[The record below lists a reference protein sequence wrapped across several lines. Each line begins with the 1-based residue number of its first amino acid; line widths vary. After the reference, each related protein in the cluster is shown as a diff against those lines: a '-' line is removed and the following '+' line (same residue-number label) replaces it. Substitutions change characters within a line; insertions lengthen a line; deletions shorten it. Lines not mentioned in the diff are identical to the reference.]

1 MGIVASVCEGEPVM
15 PGLPRW
21 DAVALSFLPTAING
35 SRIIGTQN
43 GAPVEGSGSGPTAP
57 LPLLGGVSGPYNPV
71 DVNSSGVALG
81 STSDVNLPGVLW
93 TSSLQAIPIGR
104 APVGFFFPRAINSS
118 VVVVGT
124 SEDAEQAFRWT
135 PNAIGYTGLIPPA
148 GLSGTRATDVNDAGY
163 AVGIAFAQSQLAVVR
178 WTPDDTP
185 AVLATPAIFSIRG
198 RPFIR
203 NNGDVIWA
211 EIGVIKRWNGVT
223 STVPSP
229 DGFERLT
236 GVSESG
242 RFIGTLV
249 SGGEERGWTSFP
261 GDTSFEFDLL
271 DPPAAQPGDFFEPKS
286 VNFCGDIVGV
296 VHRADGTTSG
306 LLFAK
311 SSATDCDDPL
321 EADIEVSP
329 TALDFGLVR
338 RGNARA
344 LPLTI
349 RNAGDASLRVN
360 AITKEGNS
368 AFRLFAPTGAFT
380 VDAGG
385 ERLVNVGF
393 TPISLGEVTG
403 TLKIDSNDPHE
414 PRLSVALVGE
424 GRDNQ

>member
-1 MGIVASVCEGEPVM
+1 
-15 PGLPRW
+15 
-21 DAVALSFLPTAING
+21 
-35 SRIIGTQN
+35 
-43 GAPVEGSGSGPTAP
+43 
-57 LPLLGGVSGPYNPV
+57 
-71 DVNSSGVALG
+71 
-81 STSDVNLPGVLW
+81 
-93 TSSLQAIPIGR
+93 
-104 APVGFFFPRAINSS
+104 
-118 VVVVGT
+118 VGT
-124 SEDAEQAFRWT
+124 
-135 PNAIGYTGLIPPA
+135 
-148 GLSGTRATDVNDAGY
+148 
-163 AVGIAFAQSQLAVVR
+163 AFAQSQLAVVR

-311 SSATDCDDPL
+311 SSATDCDNPPV
-321 EADIEVSP
+321 ADIEVSP
-329 TALDFGLVR
+329 TTLNFGLVR
-338 RGNARA
+338 IGNSRSKT
-344 LPLTI
+344 LTI
-349 RNAGDASLRVN
+349 KNAGDARLRVDP
-360 AITKEGNS
+360 ITKEGNS

-385 ERLVNVGF
+385 ERPVTVSF
-393 TPISLGEVTG
+393 TPVSPVEVTG
-403 TLKIDSNDPHE
+403 TLTINGNDPDE
-414 PRLSVALVGE
+414 PRLSVPLVGE
-424 GRDNQ
+424 GRTNE

>member
-57 LPLLGGVSGPYNPV
+57 LPLLGGVSGPYDPV

-249 SGGEERGWTSFP
+249 SGGRSGAGPRSRGTP
-261 GDTSFEFDLL
+261 
-271 DPPAAQPGDFFEPKS
+271 
-286 VNFCGDIVGV
+286 
-296 VHRADGTTSG
+296 R
-306 LLFAK
+306 
-311 SSATDCDDPL
+311 SSSTCS
-321 EADIEVSP
+321 I
-329 TALDFGLVR
+329 
-338 RGNARA
+338 
-344 LPLTI
+344 
-349 RNAGDASLRVN
+349 
-360 AITKEGNS
+360 
-368 AFRLFAPTGAFT
+368 
-380 VDAGG
+380 
-385 ERLVNVGF
+385 
-393 TPISLGEVTG
+393 
-403 TLKIDSNDPHE
+403 
-414 PRLSVALVGE
+414 PRLPSPATSSS
-424 GRDNQ
+424 RSR